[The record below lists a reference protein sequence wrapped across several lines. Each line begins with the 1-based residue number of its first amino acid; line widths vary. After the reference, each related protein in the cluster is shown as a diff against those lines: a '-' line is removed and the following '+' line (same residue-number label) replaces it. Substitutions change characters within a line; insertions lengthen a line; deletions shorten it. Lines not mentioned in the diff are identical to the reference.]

1 MSVNVLVT
9 GANSTVAQSIIKAL
23 KASPLDVRIFGTDIN
38 PFSPGLYRVHE
49 AFLVKPYRDPGYE
62 AQMLELMRGRRIDVM
77 LPAVEGELQQ
87 LAERRAAWEDA
98 TGTRII
104 VNTSALLDVT
114 QDKYRTAC
122 FLAEHGCNAPASTVD
137 TRPTALADFAARVG
151 FPLIVKPRRGATSR
165 HVHVVNTL
173 PELLDVVARVPGPV
187 VQEHLGTAEEEYTC
201 GVFVDR
207 HGTLQGVATLRRE
220 IANGIT
226 STAVVE
232 PVPDVEAEVARI
244 VAALKPRASCNVQL
258 RRNRDGRP
266 TAFEV
271 NARFSSSVAIRAHFG
286 FNEVEATIRSF
297 VLGEE
302 IKPLTCR
309 PGIAMRYVNEVYADA
324 ADVATLM
331 SRGQHVTMGTVEA
344 NF

>member
-1 MSVNVLVT
+1 MPVNVLVT

-23 KASPLDVRIFGTDIN
+23 KSSPLDVRLYGTDIN

-49 AFLVKPYRDPGYE
+49 GFLVKPYADPGYE
-62 AQMLELMRGRRIDVM
+62 AQMLELMASRRIDVL

-98 TGTRII
+98 SGARVI
-104 VNTSALLDVT
+104 VNAPALLDVA

-122 FLAEHGCNAPASTVD
+122 FLAEHGCNAPASMVD

-165 HVHVVNTL
+165 HVHVVHTL
-173 PELLDVVARVPGPV
+173 PELLDCVARVPGPV
-187 VQEHLGTAEEEYTC
+187 VQEHLGSIEEEYTC

-207 HGTLQGVATLRRE
+207 HGTLQGVATLRRAM
-220 IANGIT
+220 ANGIT

-232 PVPDVEAEVARI
+232 SVPDVEAEVARI

-258 RRNRDGRP
+258 RRNRDGQP

-302 IKPLTCR
+302 VGPLVCR

-324 ADVATLM
+324 SDVAALM
-331 SRGQHVTMGTVEA
+331 SRGQHASMGIVEA